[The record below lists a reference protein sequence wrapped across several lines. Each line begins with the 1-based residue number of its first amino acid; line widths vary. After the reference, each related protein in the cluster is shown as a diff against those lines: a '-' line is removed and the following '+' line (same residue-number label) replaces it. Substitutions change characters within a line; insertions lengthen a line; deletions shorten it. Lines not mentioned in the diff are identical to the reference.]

1 MSSKPEID
9 GVVVTP
15 LREIADDRGA
25 VLHFL
30 RADAADFEQFGEC
43 YFSEVKPGAVKAWKR
58 HRAQTQNFAAPS
70 GRIRLVI
77 FDDRDASP
85 SRGTIAVIQLGRPD
99 DYVRVKVPPRLWYG
113 FAAEG
118 KVTAL
123 LANCAD
129 RPHDPSDGETRPA
142 DDPSIPYRWAK

>member
-1 MSSKPEID
+1 VSSNPEID
-9 GVVVTP
+9 GVVVTR
-15 LREIADDRGA
+15 LREIADERGA

-58 HRAQTQNFAAPS
+58 HQTQTQNFAVPS

-77 FDDRDASP
+77 FDDRDGSP
-85 SRGTIAVIQLGRPD
+85 SRGKVSEMELGRPD
-99 DYVRVKVPPRLWYG
+99 SYVRVRIPPYVWYG
-113 FAAEG
+113 FAAIG
-118 KVTAL
+118 SSGAL

-129 RPHDPSDGETRPA
+129 RPHDPSEGEARPA

>member
-1 MSSKPEID
+1 VSSNSEID
-9 GVVVTP
+9 GVVVNP
-15 LREIADDRGA
+15 LREIADERGA

-58 HRAQTQNFAAPS
+58 HRMQTQNFAVPS

-77 FDDRDASP
+77 FDDRDGSP
-85 SRGTIAVIQLGRPD
+85 SRGKVSEMELGRPD
-99 DYVRVKVPPRLWYG
+99 SYMRVRIPPYLWYG
-113 FAAEG
+113 FAAIG
-118 KVTAL
+118 SSAAL

-129 RPHDPSDGETRPA
+129 RPHDPSDSETLPS
-142 DDPSIPYRWAK
+142 DDPSIPYIWKA